1 MNIAFYGGK
10 SVIVPLELD
19 VFINMVEQSYN
30 AGYVPNPKQVKSIFE
45 YSLEQAKNSV
55 DEKEWYAKVKEKA
68 LNWL

>member
-30 AGYVPNPKQVKSIFE
+30 AGYVPNPQQVKV
-45 YSLEQAKNSV
+45 Y
-55 DEKEWYAKVKEKA
+55 
-68 LNWL
+68 LNIL